1 MAEELIKVSPMVI
14 AEKTS
19 APAPMPIVTPSKSVL
34 VVEDDVFLSGLL
46 VSRLEQAG
54 LSVQK
59 AMTGEEALK
68 ILRSGTIPSLIL
80 LDIGLSVRDALKK
93 LLETANKR
101 KFKLKEIIVCSRLG
115 TSGAVIKY
123 GEIEKL
129 MKNAGF
135 SILELNTFT
144 RSGGSTT
151 WIQVIAQKA

>member
-19 APAPMPIVTPSKSVL
+19 APAPMPIITPSKSVL

-80 LDIGLSVRDALKK
+80 LDIILPEKSGFEV
-93 LLETANKR
+93 LEEIQADPNLQKAPVIITSNLGQESDIQKGKELGVVHYFVKDQTPIEELVAKV
-101 KFKLKEIIVCSRLG
+101 KEITEGKV
-115 TSGAVIKY
+115 
-123 GEIEKL
+123 
-129 MKNAGF
+129 
-135 SILELNTFT
+135 
-144 RSGGSTT
+144 
-151 WIQVIAQKA
+151 

>member
-1 MAEELIKVSPMVI
+1 MVI

-80 LDIGLSVRDALKK
+80 LDIILPEKSGFEV
-93 LLETANKR
+93 LEEIQADPNLQKAPVIITSNLGQESDIQKGKELGVEHYFVKAQTPIEELVAKV
-101 KFKLKEIIVCSRLG
+101 KEITEGKV
-115 TSGAVIKY
+115 
-123 GEIEKL
+123 
-129 MKNAGF
+129 
-135 SILELNTFT
+135 
-144 RSGGSTT
+144 
-151 WIQVIAQKA
+151 

>member
-1 MAEELIKVSPMVI
+1 MAEESIKVSPMVI

-19 APAPMPIVTPSKSVL
+19 VPAPMPIITPAKSVL

-80 LDIGLSVRDALKK
+80 LDIILPEKSGFEV
-93 LLETANKR
+93 LEEIQADPNLQKR
-101 KFKLKEIIVCSRLG
+101 SEERRVGKE
-115 TSGAVIKY
+115 
-123 GEIEKL
+123 
-129 MKNAGF
+129 
-135 SILELNTFT
+135 
-144 RSGGSTT
+144 
-151 WIQVIAQKA
+151 